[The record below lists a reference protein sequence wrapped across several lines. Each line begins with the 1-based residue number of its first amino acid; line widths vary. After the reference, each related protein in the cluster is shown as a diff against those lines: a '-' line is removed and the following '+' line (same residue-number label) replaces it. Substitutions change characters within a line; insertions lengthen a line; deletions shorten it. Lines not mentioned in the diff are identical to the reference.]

1 MPIKKFSNVYVK
13 IIFIILLFL
22 IFTLVVYRYNF
33 NNQINSLHGTYTCES
48 LPFTS
53 IVFNEKDNNSFYYYY
68 TDSKGNQIE
77 DKGIYSK
84 KEDNIYTI
92 KSNIFNNTE
101 IICNKNKFFIKI
113 DGKEYIFKKINNIPS
128 IIIPKTS

>member
-1 MPIKKFSNVYVK
+1 MSIKKISNVYVK

-22 IFTLVVYRYNF
+22 LFTLSVYRYNF
-33 NNQINSLHGTYTCES
+33 NNPINSLHGTYTSES

-53 IVFNEKDNNSFYYYY
+53 IVFNEKDNNAFYYYY
-68 TDSKGNQIE
+68 TDSKGKQIE

-84 KEDNIYTI
+84 KKDNIYTI

-101 IICNKNKFFIKI
+101 IIRNKNKIFIKI
-113 DGKEYIFKKINNIPS
+113 DGKEYIFKKINNTPS
-128 IIIPKTS
+128 IIISKTS

>member
-1 MPIKKFSNVYVK
+1 MLIKKISNVYVK
-13 IIFIILLFL
+13 IIFIVLLFL
-22 IFTLVVYRYNF
+22 MFTLLVYRYNF

-53 IVFNEKDNNSFYYYY
+53 IVFNEKDNNAFYYYY
-68 TDSKGNQIE
+68 KDSEGKQIE

-84 KEDNIYTI
+84 KKDNIYII

-101 IICNKNKFFIKI
+101 IIRNKNKFFIKI
-113 DGKEYIFKKINNIPS
+113 DGKEYIFKKINNTPS
-128 IIIPKTS
+128 IIISKTS